1 MERLLNLVNV
11 WWNVKR
17 ERCCLHLNAT
27 SLLMIWSDVVF
38 GQLCNWLVLAT
49 KIWGLKLRNLAE
61 EKRCT
66 ALSFSYMD
74 AVICVD
80 RIVNGCAV
88 FDFLLCIF
96 SPNSLHSQSLHY
108 SFSNTNRYTLSTIN
122 LYVCENIYTNLLVF
136 LDLYRILWICNPTPH
151 LRCLD
156 FSLS

>member
-1 MERLLNLVNV
+1 MLYRVMERLLNLVNV

-38 GQLCNWLVLAT
+38 GQLCNWLVLST
-49 KIWGLKLRNLAE
+49 KISGLKLRNLAE

-80 RIVNGCAV
+80 RIVNSCAV

-96 SPNSLHSQSLHY
+96 NSFRTEH
-108 SFSNTNRYTLSTIN
+108 
-122 LYVCENIYTNLLVF
+122 EE
-136 LDLYRILWICNPTPH
+136 
-151 LRCLD
+151 
-156 FSLS
+156 